1 LTWRKEKPLQ
11 ALAAVAL
18 LKKFDPAL
26 TARAVSDHL
35 SKLTP
40 EAVER
45 VHRNTRAREK
55 DST

>member
-1 LTWRKEKPLQ
+1 
-11 ALAAVAL
+11 VAL

-26 TARAVSDHL
+26 TARAVSNHL

-45 VHRNTRAREK
+45 VHRDASGREK